1 MDKTIV
7 ISQDMPSSSSGTF
20 ILGDAYEVLR
30 DLVKIHAGHIDLI
43 YMDPPSVSNSTYCIS
58 SAKSKTAKTKVYSDF
73 KTSEC
78 YLDYIRSILPLSHD
92 LLSRSGTLFFHCTP
106 LLSAY
111 IRIELDKVFGKKN
124 YVNEIVSPFKS
135 KGRSTRRFSQ
145 RHDCILVYAVSKA
158 YYFNTIN
165 AGQARGEMQDNHL
178 KKSFDEDGR
187 IYYTVN
193 SRGKKYRYYADEPV
207 APSDIWN
214 DIDSIGPNH
223 VEHTGYPGQKP
234 IDLLKRILL
243 TASKQNATVLDVFS
257 GSGSLAV
264 AAIETGRSWISID
277 NSPIALLTLRKRIQ
291 SMDTPIIQNTNKASF
306 ISQIT
311 PCFMGDIEISEKIS
325 IQDSVISI
333 DNSDK
338 SIIYAA
344 LGEISGGSFIP
355 AVFTYKRTDRIAF
368 NSSHVGNNIALHITF
383 SDYTEKVILM

>member
-1 MDKTIV
+1 M
-7 ISQDMPSSSSGTF
+7 
-20 ILGDAYEVLR
+20 
-30 DLVKIHAGHIDLI
+30 
-43 YMDPPSVSNSTYCIS
+43 
-58 SAKSKTAKTKVYSDF
+58 
-73 KTSEC
+73 
-78 YLDYIRSILPLSHD
+78 
-92 LLSRSGTLFFHCTP
+92 
-106 LLSAY
+106 
-111 IRIELDKVFGKKN
+111 
-124 YVNEIVSPFKS
+124 
-135 KGRSTRRFSQ
+135 
-145 RHDCILVYAVSKA
+145 
-158 YYFNTIN
+158 
-165 AGQARGEMQDNHL
+165 
-178 KKSFDEDGR
+178 
-187 IYYTVN
+187 
-193 SRGKKYRYYADEPV
+193 
-207 APSDIWN
+207 
-214 DIDSIGPNH
+214 
-223 VEHTGYPGQKP
+223 EHTGYPGQKP

-325 IQDSVISI
+325 TQDSVISI